1 MLATLA
7 HAAELP
13 DAAAFSVVLERG
25 DVAKA
30 TAWLEAGL
38 PPDFL
43 GETIGSGLMI
53 GAWEGNLALME
64 VFLAHGADVNQVN
77 THGETALLLAAWKGQ
92 LDVVRWLIAHGAR
105 VNREG
110 REWSA
115 LHYAAFAGHGEVV
128 RYLLTHGAAVDAPA
142 PNGSTPLM
150 MAAREGQE
158 AVAKQLLGAGA
169 QGGIVN
175 DRGENAVVWAM
186 RNNNPAIARAIVGSP
201 AFSELATRPAD
212 DWGRAVRS
220 RPLPDRADRL
230 LAQARALAALDQRE
244 DALKTYHEALEAIRQ
259 ASRTASNAAPRAAT
273 VLTISAKRGSP
284 TEQSAGLRYA
294 TPASAASVASAPAMP
309 STTIKAPIAASAD
322 TSTDGSAKPAARPN
336 DAVDTL
342 LRRARLLEAA
352 GHREAAMQAYRQAA
366 ILLRQAPSAAP

>member
-1 MLATLA
+1 MKKWFMGGLLMLAILA
-7 HAAELP
+7 HAADLP
-13 DAAAFSVVLERG
+13 DPAAFSVALERG
-25 DVAKA
+25 DVARA

-64 VFLAHGADVNQVN
+64 VFLAHGADVDQVN

-92 LDVVRWLIAHGAR
+92 LEAVRWLIAHGAR
-105 VNREG
+105 VNRAG

-128 RYLLTHGAAVDAPA
+128 RYLLTRGAAVDAPS

-150 MAAREGQE
+150 MAAREGHA
-158 AVAKQLLGAGA
+158 AVANQLLGAGA

-201 AFSELATRPAD
+201 TFSELATRPAD
-212 DWGRAVRS
+212 SWGRAVRS

-259 ASRTASNAAPRAAT
+259 ASRTAERNTASRAAT
-273 VLTISAKRGSP
+273 GLVISAKRGSP
-284 TEQSAGLRYA
+284 NEQSAGLRYA
-294 TPASAASVASAPAMP
+294 TPAAAPAM
-309 STTIKAPIAASAD
+309 TAPPRQATNVQTAPTA
-322 TSTDGSAKPAARPN
+322 

-352 GHREAAMQAYRQAA
+352 GHPQAALQAYRQAA
-366 ILLRQAPSAAP
+366 ALLRQTSATP